1 MNRVVF
7 LIVLNYLCLFVL
19 NYNQLFVDHQL
30 SPIIIARS
38 THSHYSIKC
47 KGKGILGEADSIS
60 CGYQLSSSYR

>member
-38 THSHYSIKC
+38 TRSHWQGGSRRSR
-47 KGKGILGEADSIS
+47 LDFLWIS
-60 CGYQLSSSYR
+60 TELVLSVAIT